1 LRHAHWFVTG
11 LVGILCLFFA
21 VAGTTFPKG
30 AGLFPMLVGS
40 LGVLAA
46 FICLYWQWGNTAPK
60 GEKEHFD
67 KSTLWAVG
75 MTFLY
80 PLLVSLLGYIAGTLS
95 FILTMISAKR
105 RNLRALLS
113 FAALVLGLW
122 LVFAKVLLLRL
133 PSGIV
138 WQLFS

>member
-1 LRHAHWFVTG
+1 VTG

-21 VAGTTFPKG
+21 VAGTNFPKG

-40 LGVLAA
+40 LGVVAA
-46 FICLYWQWGNTAPK
+46 FLCLFWQLGNAGPK

-75 MTFLY
+75 MTFMY

-95 FILTMISAKR
+95 FVLTMISAKK